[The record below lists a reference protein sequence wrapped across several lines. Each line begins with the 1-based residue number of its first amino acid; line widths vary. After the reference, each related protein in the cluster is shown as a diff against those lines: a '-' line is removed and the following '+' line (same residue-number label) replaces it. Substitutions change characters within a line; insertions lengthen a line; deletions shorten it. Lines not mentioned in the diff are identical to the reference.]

1 MTTLATV
8 LTEGYAD
15 WEIGALAGAARM
27 FYGIEVI
34 HTVPGGGPIR
44 SAAGLRITPDGASE
58 ALDLDT
64 IDALVV
70 IGGAIWQSAAAPDI
84 SRLLVRARN
93 RNVLIAGICDGTRT
107 LAKAGLLD
115 EVGHTSNSPETLIE
129 TGYRGR
135 QLYWDVPH
143 AVTAEGIVT
152 APGTAPIS
160 FMGEILSALGLGGPD
175 LDFYVG
181 LLAAEHASRV
191 HLPPVLSP
199 AKASA
204 N

>member
-15 WEIGALAGAARM
+15 WEIGALAGAARIY
-27 FYGIEVI
+27 YGMTVI

-44 SAAGLRITPDGASE
+44 SAAGLAITPDSASE
-58 ALDLDT
+58 QLDLTT
-64 IDALVV
+64 IDALIVV
-70 IGGAIWQSAAAPDI
+70 GGGIWRSAAAPDI
-84 SRLLVRARN
+84 SRLLTRARD
-93 RNVLIAGICDGTRT
+93 RDVLIAGICDGTRS

-115 EVGHTSNSPETLIE
+115 EVGHTSNSRETLIE

-143 AVTAEGIVT
+143 AVIAEGIVT

-160 FMGEILSALGLGGPD
+160 FMGEVLSALGLGGPN
-175 LDFYVG
+175 LDFYLG

-191 HLPPVLSP
+191 HLPPVPSP
-199 AKASA
+199 AKATA